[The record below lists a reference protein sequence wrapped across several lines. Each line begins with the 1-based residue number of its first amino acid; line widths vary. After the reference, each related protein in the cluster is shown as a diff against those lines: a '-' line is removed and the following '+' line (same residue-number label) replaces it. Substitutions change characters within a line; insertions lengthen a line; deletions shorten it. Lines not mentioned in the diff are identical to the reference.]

1 MAEGGGEGKAR
12 HCWVCPQEAS
22 RAEGLNQGEGGGLF
36 RWSETADG
44 DVSSTPDW
52 PRRLGQCRA
61 TRAAQ
66 PLTIAATPTRSA
78 IARRGVAAAGAGANL
93 PVTTAGLGLGCLGRV
108 PVLGEE
114 AQSWVRR
121 GRGIWAFLQSQRQGK
136 TIVRKQVQNKNKNR
150 TRGEK
155 RRIADADAVASW
167 KRRRRKKARTSRRFI
182 ARLPLSRTIDRCPL
196 PLPVPVPG
204 LFGFPDVFPLL
215 FLQFFSLQATAELT
229 ERDYLRPGQAH
240 GRLPTGRHT
249 FL

>member
-1 MAEGGGEGKAR
+1 MDGSWRRGEEKGKAR
-12 HCWVCPQEAS
+12 HCWVPSPGS
-22 RAEGLNQGEGGGLF
+22 RAEQRGLNQGEGGGLF

-121 GRGIWAFLQSQRQGK
+121 GEGIWAFLQSQRQGK

-155 RRIADADAVASW
+155 RRIADADAVA
-167 KRRRRKKARTSRRFI
+167 KKTPKKKKARTSRRFI

-196 PLPVPVPG
+196 PLPVPVPVPG

-215 FLQFFSLQATAELT
+215 FLQFSPC
-229 ERDYLRPGQAH
+229 RPLRNRPSG
-240 GRLPTGRHT
+240 TI
-249 FL
+249 

>member
-1 MAEGGGEGKAR
+1 MDRIMAEGGGEGKGKTLLG
-12 HCWVCPQEAS
+12 PQPRE
-22 RAEGLNQGEGGGLF
+22 RAEQRGLNQGEGGGLF

-155 RRIADADAVASW
+155 RRIADADAVA
-167 KRRRRKKARTSRRFI
+167 KEDAEKEKKSKDKPTIHRPSA
-182 ARLPLSRTIDRCPL
+182 ALPHHRS
-196 PLPVPVPG
+196 
-204 LFGFPDVFPLL
+204 
-215 FLQFFSLQATAELT
+215 
-229 ERDYLRPGQAH
+229 
-240 GRLPTGRHT
+240 LPTSTASASTSTRVVRIS
-249 FL
+249 

>member
-1 MAEGGGEGKAR
+1 MDGSWRRGEEKGKAR
-12 HCWVCPQEAS
+12 HCWVPSPGS
-22 RAEGLNQGEGGGLF
+22 RAEQRGLNQGEGGGLF

-93 PVTTAGLGLGCLGRV
+93 PVTTAGLGLVAWVESQCWERKLRV
-108 PVLGEE
+108 GYEG
-114 AQSWVRR
+114 

-155 RRIADADAVASW
+155 RRIADADAVA
-167 KRRRRKKARTSRRFI
+167 KKT
-182 ARLPLSRTIDRCPL
+182 PKKEKK
-196 PLPVPVPG
+196 
-204 LFGFPDVFPLL
+204 
-215 FLQFFSLQATAELT
+215 Q
-229 ERDYLRPGQAH
+229 GQADDSSPVCRSPAPSIAAH
-240 GRLPTGRHT
+240 FHCQCQYQYQGCSD
-249 FL
+249 FLTSSLSSFSSSLLAGPRNRPSGTI